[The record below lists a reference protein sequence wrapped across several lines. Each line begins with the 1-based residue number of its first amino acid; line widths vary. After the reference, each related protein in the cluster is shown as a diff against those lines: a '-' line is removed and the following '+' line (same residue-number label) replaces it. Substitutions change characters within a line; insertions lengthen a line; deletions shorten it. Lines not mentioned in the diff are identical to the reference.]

1 MTDANRKDAQPTPR
15 RRRSQ
20 RPRATELDL
29 FVGARL
35 RHARTERGVTQ
46 EALGK
51 AMGVSFQAIQKYE
64 SGENRLSVGRLA
76 KAARLLNR
84 PYTYF
89 LPGLDEMA
97 AIERGDPPPLGTRL
111 SDQEIELL
119 QSYRMIRR
127 PEVRRNLLALTR
139 QFTEADKQEP

>member
-1 MTDANRKDAQPTPR
+1 MTEADRKDAQPTPR
-15 RRRSQ
+15 GRRSL
-20 RPRATELDL
+20 RPRATELDV

-35 RHARTERGVTQ
+35 RQARTESGVTQ

-89 LPGLDEMA
+89 LPGFDVIA
-97 AIERGDPPPLGTRL
+97 AIEHGQPPPLAASL

-139 QFTEADKQEP
+139 QFTELDKPEQ